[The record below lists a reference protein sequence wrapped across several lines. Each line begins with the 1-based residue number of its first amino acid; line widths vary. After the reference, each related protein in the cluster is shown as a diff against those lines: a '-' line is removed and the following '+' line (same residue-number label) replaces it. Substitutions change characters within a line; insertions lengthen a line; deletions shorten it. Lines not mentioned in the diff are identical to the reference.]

1 MGKEPQPSAVVRDR
15 GLVYRSKARG
25 LQDTSNLPA
34 LQNLLKR
41 DPAAYTEEFLAQWN
55 HYESL
60 RRLYASGI
68 GQHVEGAGVGAG
80 VRLSRDQQ
88 VQFEQLLMFV
98 AHLAPSYPQ
107 ITAPL
112 PDHLA
117 ELLLEHHASLSPDI
131 RKTCFRAI
139 VLLRNRGVITSERC
153 VPLPHS
159 QQPLAYALSPAEH
172 HVIV

>member
-80 VRLSRDQQ
+80 AARLAADR
-88 VQFEQLLMFV
+88 V
-98 AHLAPSYPQ
+98 AHDTGRSSLRVAMRHRRPCVRRRQIRPAGSLA
-107 ITAPL
+107 
-112 PDHLA
+112 DHREVWRL
-117 ELLLEHHASLSPDI
+117 
-131 RKTCFRAI
+131 
-139 VLLRNRGVITSERC
+139 
-153 VPLPHS
+153 
-159 QQPLAYALSPAEH
+159 
-172 HVIV
+172 